1 MAARAGGIVRAWQ
14 HALRQAWRRVNPL
27 CRCLLTMPLRAF
39 ALTAALLAAHG
50 LVEWI
55 SAPSHLHDTA
65 RLAQSR
71 DLSGQV
77 MAGR

>member
-1 MAARAGGIVRAWQ
+1 
-14 HALRQAWRRVNPL
+14 
-27 CRCLLTMPLRAF
+27 LLTVPLRAF